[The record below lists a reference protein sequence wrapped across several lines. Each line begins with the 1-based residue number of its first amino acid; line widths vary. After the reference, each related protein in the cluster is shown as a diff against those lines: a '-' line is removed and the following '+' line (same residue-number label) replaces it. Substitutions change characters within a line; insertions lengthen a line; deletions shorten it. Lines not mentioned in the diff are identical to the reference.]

1 MKKFVVTVLII
12 VQCLAL
18 FSSCGTNEK
27 SPDKKLVIGFSMA
40 TFKEDRWLRDRD
52 IFTAKAKQDGFDVI
66 VSNANNDADLQYKQV
81 NDMIKKGID
90 ILVIVPHDCNLAV
103 SCVNLAKKSDIP
115 VISYDRLVRSA
126 NIDAY
131 ISFDNVKVGELQ
143 AEALLKA
150 VPTGGYLIIN
160 GSEND
165 NNSKMFREGYMNIL
179 NSHIENKE
187 ITIVDETWVQDW
199 RRETAFSFVSD
210 ELKVNSDKI
219 QGIIAANDSLAWGTI
234 DALSEAKM
242 TGKIQV
248 VGHDAD
254 LAACQRIVDG
264 TQLLT
269 IYKPIKTLVDETVN
283 ACNDLVNDKPLKYTE
298 TINNG
303 TYDVPYLKIGVI
315 PVTKDNIDETVIK
328 DGFQLKEDVY
338 RDSVTD

>member
-1 MKKFVVTVLII
+1 MKKILAITLVL
-12 VQCLAL
+12 VQCILV
-18 FSSCGTNEK
+18 FNGCTKNTVSV
-27 SPDKKLVIGFSMA
+27 DKKLTIGFSMA
-40 TFKEDRWLRDRD
+40 TFKEDRWLQDRD

-66 VSNANNDADLQYKQV
+66 VSNANNDSDLQYEQV
-81 NDMIKKGID
+81 ADMVKKGID
-90 ILVIVPHDCNLAV
+90 ILVIVPQDCDLAA
-103 SCVNLAKKSDIP
+103 SCVNLANKNDIP

-150 VPTGGYLIIN
+150 VPTGGYLILN

-165 NNSKMFREGYMNIL
+165 NNSKMFNEGYMNVL
-179 NSHIENKE
+179 NSHIEKNE
-187 ITIVDETWVQDW
+187 IAIVDETWVKDW
-199 RRETAFSFVSD
+199 RRETAFSFASA
-210 ELKVNSDKI
+210 EIKKNPNKI
-219 QGIIAANDSLAWGTI
+219 TGIIAANDSLAWGTI
-234 DALSEAKM
+234 DALSEAKL
-242 TGKIQV
+242 TGQIQV

-269 IYKPIKTLVDETVN
+269 IYKPIKTLVDDTVK
-283 ACNDLVNDKPLKYTE
+283 ACKALANGKKLEYTE

-303 TYDVPYLKIGVI
+303 SYEVPYIMIDVI
-315 PVTKDNIDETVIK
+315 PVTKDNIDDTVIK

-338 RDSVTD
+338 RDAK